1 VATRKLTVEI
11 LGDAKGLG
19 RAFGEAGEHVKG
31 FGSTVAGIGKGMAI
45 GAAAIGGV
53 GLAAVGIGVPLFQ
66 AGASMDAL
74 DKKAATVFSG
84 SAMETVTAWADDV
97 ALKLGMTNSEFIHTA
112 ASIGDLLKPMGFTS
126 DEAANMSSELVN
138 LSGAL
143 SAWSGGQMSA
153 TDVADT
159 ITKAM
164 LGETDGLK
172 ALGIAISA
180 ADVEARIAEKGQKKL
195 TGAAMEQAKAIAVQE
210 LVFEKSTDA
219 QTAWKDGSMDA
230 IKIQNKMKASINEAK
245 EAFIRGLY
253 PVLSK
258 VAVFLNDEVRP
269 ILAHVT
275 AAFNEG
281 GLGGAISFL
290 GDKFREVWP
299 EIRAALGEMLAGLW
313 SWIQE
318 TTPKVLEQLGEWG
331 KQFIAWVG
339 PQIPPM
345 LQELG
350 KLLGDLANWLID
362 EGLPLLVDKLIEWGN
377 AFVAWVTPLIPP
389 LMLELGKIL
398 VKIGEWIITEAV
410 PKLVALALKLGVA
423 LASWAG
429 EVGLAIVRGLQPMFP
444 ALWDWVTGTAVP
456 WLIQRGAQLAAA
468 FTDWVKSVPGKILE
482 LGADILGKIGAFGAD
497 LGKALVNGLIG
508 IWNKADL
515 VFPRVEV
522 PGWVPGAGG
531 KGFGGFDIF
540 PDVKPLAEGGI
551 VRSRQGGTF
560 AQIGEAGMDEAV
572 IPLDKLWSQMR
583 AMQGGDIVLNID
595 GHQFMRWQRQYGR
608 ALA

>member
-1 VATRKLTVEI
+1 MATRKLTVEI

-74 DKKAATVFSG
+74 AKKAKTVFDGDSFELV
-84 SAMETVTAWADDV
+84 SRVADEV
-97 ALKLGMTNSEFIHTA
+97 ASSMGMTNQEFINTA

-126 DEAANMSSELVN
+126 KMAASMSTDLVD

-143 SAWSGGQMSA
+143 SAWSGGTRSA
-153 TDVADT
+153 TEVSEI

-164 LGETDGLK
+164 LGERDGLK
-172 ALGIAISA
+172 ELGISISE
-180 ADVEARIAEKGQKKL
+180 ADVQAKLLAKGQDKL
-195 TGAAMEQAKAIAVQE
+195 TGSALEQAKAQATMS

-219 QTAWKDGSMDA
+219 QEAWSNGSMDA
-230 IKIQNKMKASINEAK
+230 IKQQGEMKASINEAK
-245 EAFIRGLY
+245 EAIIRGLY
-253 PVLSK
+253 PVLAK
-258 VAVFLNDEVRP
+258 VANFITAEVVP
-269 ILAHVT
+269 IVKGVT
-275 AAFNEG
+275 AAFNAG
-281 GLGGAISFL
+281 GLGGAISYL

-299 EIRAALGEMLAGLW
+299 EIRAALGDMLAGLW

-331 KQFIAWVG
+331 QQFIAWIG
-339 PQIPPM
+339 PKIPPM
-345 LQELG
+345 LAELG
-350 KLLGDLANWLID
+350 RLLGELANWLLD

-389 LMLELGKIL
+389 LMLELGKVL

-410 PKLVALALKLGVA
+410 PKLGALALKLGVA

-429 EVGLAIVRGLQPMFP
+429 QLGLAVVKGLQPLFP
-444 ALWDWVTGTAVP
+444 ALWDWIKGTAVP
-456 WLIQRGAQLAAA
+456 WLIQRGADFLSA
-468 FTDWVKSVPGKILE
+468 FTDWAKEVPGKIVEFGKDMVAKMGE
-482 LGADILGKIGAFGAD
+482 LGWNMVKALINPLIRGWNGLEFSLPKLD
-497 LGKALVNGLIG
+497 LGPLGTVG
-508 IWNKADL
+508 
-515 VFPRVEV
+515 
-522 PGWVPGAGG
+522 GWTVGTPN
-531 KGFGGFDIF
+531 I
-540 PDVKPLAEGGI
+540 PELAEGGI
-551 VRSRQGGTF
+551 VPASNGGRL
-560 AQIGEAGMDEAV
+560 ARIGEGGQDEAV

-595 GHQFMRWQRQYGR
+595 GHSFMRWQRDYGR